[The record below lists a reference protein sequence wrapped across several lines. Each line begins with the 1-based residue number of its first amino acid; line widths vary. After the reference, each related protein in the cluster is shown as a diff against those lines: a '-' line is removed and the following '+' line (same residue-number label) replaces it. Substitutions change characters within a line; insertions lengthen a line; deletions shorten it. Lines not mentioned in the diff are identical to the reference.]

1 MVYALR
7 LIHIIAG
14 VFWVGSVMF
23 ATYLLSPSL
32 RALGPGAGP
41 VMNQLAR
48 VRKMPLVMMTAGIAT
63 IGAGIWLLII
73 DSAGD
78 PGTWMRSGTGQ
89 TFSIGG
95 GLAIVAFIVGMA
107 VNLPASKRLGAIGAA
122 VAARGG
128 PPTPEEA
135 SELQRLQARMGI
147 ASHIVAL
154 LLILTTAAMALARY
168 VP

>member
-1 MVYALR
+1 
-7 LIHIIAG
+7 
-14 VFWVGSVMF
+14 
-23 ATYLLSPSL
+23 
-32 RALGPGAGP
+32 
-41 VMNQLAR
+41 
-48 VRKMPLVMMTAGIAT
+48 
-63 IGAGIWLLII
+63 
-73 DSAGD
+73 
-78 PGTWMRSGTGQ
+78 MRSGTGQ